1 MNIKNKIQKQ
11 NYVSGNLSSIG
22 MSIGIKL
29 LQRQGLVDSHD
40 LTTLVT

>member
-22 MSIGIKL
+22 MSIGIKFYKDKAL
-29 LQRQGLVDSHD
+29 WILM
-40 LTTLVT
+40 T